1 MVNQINLFDDLD
13 IPNDDFLEKIDDWKD
28 DVRLSK
34 EFDTLGFFISDHPLN
49 QYKDIF
55 LDYKII
61 DFATFNNI
69 EENRDYNLAATILK
83 IQERKTQKGN
93 SYAILKLSDLSSV
106 FELFIFSD
114 VLELNREKLK
124 DGNSLLLTIN
134 KNTNVNENRF
144 RRINVKKIVSLKDIF
159 NKPISNIDI
168 TINHPSKIKEI
179 SNHFIEDGD
188 TEVKISIK
196 NKDKN
201 YVFKLKNK
209 RLVDRKSLNLLK
221 KHDISSVIY

>member
-1 MVNQINLFDDLD
+1 MKIVKYIFVVF
-13 IPNDDFLEKIDDWKD
+13 IIFIVFLGVQFK
-28 DVRLSK
+28 
-34 EFDTLGFFISDHPLN
+34 
-49 QYKDIF
+49 
-55 LDYKII
+55 
-61 DFATFNNI
+61 
-69 EENRDYNLAATILK
+69 YNL
-83 IQERKTQKGN
+83 R
-93 SYAILKLSDLSSV
+93 DRHPD
-106 FELFIFSD
+106 F
-114 VLELNREKLK
+114 
-124 DGNSLLLTIN
+124 
-134 KNTNVNENRF
+134 
-144 RRINVKKIVSLKDIF
+144 
-159 NKPISNIDI
+159 NIDI

>member
-1 MVNQINLFDDLD
+1 MNQIELFESEN
-13 IPNDDFLEKIDDWKD
+13 NDNDQIISSCEDWVFD
-28 DVRLSK
+28 ERLTK
-34 EFDTLGFFISDHPLN
+34 EFESVGFFISDHPLN

-61 DFATFNNI
+61 DFDTFNKI
-69 EENRDYNLAATILK
+69 DENRDYNIAATILK

-134 KNTNVNENRF
+134 KNKNVSENRF
-144 RRINVKKIVSLKDIF
+144 RRINVKKIASLKDIF

-168 TINHPSKIKEI
+168 NINHPSKIKEI
-179 SNHFIEDGD
+179 SNHFIKDGD

-209 RLVDRKSLNLLK
+209 RSVDRKSLNLLK

>member
-1 MVNQINLFDDLD
+1 MTFD
-13 IPNDDFLEKIDDWKD
+13 
-28 DVRLSK
+28 
-34 EFDTLGFFISDHPLN
+34 
-49 QYKDIF
+49 
-55 LDYKII
+55 
-61 DFATFNNI
+61 NI
-69 EENRDYNLAATILK
+69 RENRDYNLAATILK

-134 KNTNVNENRF
+134 KNTNINENRF
-144 RRINVKKIVSLKDIF
+144 RRINVKKIASLKNIF

-168 TINHPSKIKEI
+168 NINHPSKIKEI
-179 SNHFIEDGD
+179 SNHFIKDGD

-209 RLVDRKSLNLLK
+209 RSVDRKSLNLLK

>member
-1 MVNQINLFDDLD
+1 MNQIELFESENNE
-13 IPNDDFLEKIDDWKD
+13 NDQIISSCEDWVFD
-28 DVRLSK
+28 ERLTK
-34 EFDTLGFFISDHPLN
+34 EFESVGFFISDHPLN

-61 DFATFNNI
+61 DFVTFDNTK
-69 EENRDYNLAATILK
+69 ENRDYNLAATILK

-144 RRINVKKIVSLKDIF
+144 RRINVKKIASLKDIF
-159 NKPISNIDI
+159 KKPISNIDI
-168 TINHPSKIKEI
+168 IINHPSKIKEI
-179 SNHFIEDGD
+179 SNHFIKEGD

-209 RLVDRKSLNLLK
+209 RSVDRKSLNLLK